1 MNVKRK
7 NKSFLKTSAIVLTFA
22 VLFQFLI
29 FGIYTDNDKYIR
41 PVDAKAFTL
50 TYNESAGAYYINN
63 FNDLK
68 SFSESVNSGEITS
81 GKTFIL
87 TTSIS
92 LNSTFVSIGIEKYPF
107 KGTFKGKDISC
118 KISNLNKPLFGYTNG
133 ANISYIEIEL
143 GNISYNS
150 SYVGSVVGKAI
161 NTTINKCYNLA
172 SVSNTKTSGTIYTGG
187 IVGYATGGSIR
198 ECTNAS
204 NVGNSSDQV
213 DKSYVGGIFGYAEP
227 TVNVS
232 DCVVHNP
239 NGKIS
244 IIANAKITQDDG
256 VVRSTNDSVYYSRL
270 EAVNQKAQDALNNAK
285 AVLASKENEQ
295 NALRAE
301 INSAKAWIAGRNEY
315 IAARTREAN
324 DSFCGYKWTYI
335 GPEIAGIYTA
345 IGARYVEIGS
355 LEAALKIAEG
365 AVWVAKGAVD
375 LALKAA
381 SQTVYDLQ
389 WVNAYNDC
397 TKETKTIYAYAYG
410 IGYTEG
416 SVYNSY
422 SADVNT
428 SAGRENTEYKFYLK
442 FWAQSIRQDLITP
455 SEGIERT
462 VKFENNG
469 FFGPITNGY
478 TYKCYYYE
486 KEPSYT
492 RTIKVDNSEN
502 LYNTSS
508 SKQTEHSNIAR
519 FGKQKLIFA
528 NSGSTIYVRVN
539 NSSNS
544 ALTTI
549 NTCDFENE
557 LLSLRGVSCGKNLNT
572 LTKNVKEN
580 LSSNIWGND
589 GTIEGGYPHL
599 KYRYWEYYA
608 DAK

>member
-1 MNVKRK
+1 MNVKTK
-7 NKSFLKTSAIVLTFA
+7 NRSFLKTSAIVLTFA
-22 VLFQFLI
+22 VLFQFLL
-29 FGIYTDNDKYIR
+29 FGIYKDNDKYIR

-50 TYNESAGAYYINN
+50 TKKDGIYYINSY
-63 FNDLK
+63 NDLE
-68 SFSESVNSGEITS
+68 SFSESVNSGEDSS
-81 GKTFIL
+81 GITFIL

-92 LNSTFVSIGIEKYPF
+92 LNSSFVSIGTSSSPF
-107 KGTFKGKDISC
+107 RGIFKSKDITC

-133 ANISYIEIEL
+133 ANISYIEIAS
-143 GNISYNS
+143 GNISYS
-150 SYVGSVVGKAI
+150 SDYVGSVVGKAV
-161 NTTINKCYNLA
+161 NTTINKCYNMA
-172 SVSNTKTSGTIYTGG
+172 SVSNTKASGTIYTGG

-204 NVGNSSDQV
+204 NVGNSSNKV

-239 NGKIS
+239 NSKIS
-244 IIANAKITQDDG
+244 IMANAKITQDDG

-270 EAVNQKAQDALNNAK
+270 ESVNQKAQDALNNAK

-301 INSAKAWIAGRNEY
+301 INNAYAWIDGRNEY

-389 WVNAYNDC
+389 WVNAYQDC
-397 TKETKTIYAYAYG
+397 TKKTETVYAYAYG
-410 IGYTEG
+410 IGYTDG

-422 SADVNT
+422 SANVSTTGGNE
-428 SAGRENTEYKFYLK
+428 STEYKFYLK

-469 FFGPITNGY
+469 FFGPLTNGSV
-478 TYKCYYYE
+478 YKCYYYE
-486 KEPSYT
+486 KTPSYT
-492 RTIKVDNSEN
+492 RTIKVDNGDD
-502 LYNTSS
+502 LYNTSKS
-508 SKQTEHSNIAR
+508 QQTEHSNIAR
-519 FGKQKLIFA
+519 FGKQKLIFS
-528 NSGSTIYVRVN
+528 NSGSTIYVKVN
-539 NSSNS
+539 NSTNS

-549 NTCDFENE
+549 NTCDFENK
-557 LLSLRGVSCGKNLNT
+557 LLTLRGVSCGDSLNT
-572 LTKNVKEN
+572 LNKNVKAN
-580 LSSNIWGND
+580 LSSNIWGD
-589 GTIEGGYPHL
+589 DAPIEGGYPHL

-608 DAK
+608 NNE